1 MVKKVLEKRIKNLK
15 NFMCQCRNVAG
26 ARRKTH
32 RWTPIRCFSAK
43 MCQHGLS
50 PGTSGVYLGN
60 VRNYASLLGDKMDKE
75 ELVLL
80 HRFQGIFER
89 RYAEQKHDSGT
100 AVAAAEANKVLKLL
114 HRKGHYVAACALY
127 LMGLTGLRMVDVH
140 HLRVCDILFKPEGM
154 RLKVRYGKTIKSTT
168 KALPLEAKY
177 RKCLIDKPACFG
189 QFEAVVK
196 NCMATGDIN
205 EKYFACV
212 NAGNVGELLRGLRGE
227 GVEVTTRCFRKHF
240 AARAYAES
248 GGDAIATS
256 KALGHNNT
264 RMGGAFYL
272 GLDGDHVVEEYV
284 RAYDYVIKG

>member
-1 MVKKVLEKRIKNLK
+1 MVKKVLEKRTKNLK

-75 ELVLL
+75 EQVLL
-80 HRFQGIFER
+80 HRFQGILER

-114 HRKGHYVAACALY
+114 HRKGHYVAACALD

-140 HLRVCDILFKPEGM
+140 HLRVCDILFKPEGKKNFLFGFHF
-154 RLKVRYGKTIKSTT
+154 RLTRTKREIYNEGSQHPKHTLLNHCLNTIHS
-168 KALPLEAKY
+168 
-177 RKCLIDKPACFG
+177 
-189 QFEAVVK
+189 
-196 NCMATGDIN
+196 
-205 EKYFACV
+205 
-212 NAGNVGELLRGLRGE
+212 
-227 GVEVTTRCFRKHF
+227 
-240 AARAYAES
+240 
-248 GGDAIATS
+248 
-256 KALGHNNT
+256 
-264 RMGGAFYL
+264 
-272 GLDGDHVVEEYV
+272 
-284 RAYDYVIKG
+284 